1 MVGNAAVHG
10 GVNIPSFRRFGR
22 IDITGNIQVISIA
35 ANLFLGNQSGK
46 FFNTF
51 RTGSNRIDNLFDI
64 RCHQFVGLT
73 NFGES
78 LGSVD
83 KKHIRSFTFLP

>member
-1 MVGNAAVHG
+1 MVWYAAEHG

-51 RTGSNRIDNLFDI
+51 RTGSNRVHNSLDV
-64 RCHQFVGLT
+64 RRHQLVGLT